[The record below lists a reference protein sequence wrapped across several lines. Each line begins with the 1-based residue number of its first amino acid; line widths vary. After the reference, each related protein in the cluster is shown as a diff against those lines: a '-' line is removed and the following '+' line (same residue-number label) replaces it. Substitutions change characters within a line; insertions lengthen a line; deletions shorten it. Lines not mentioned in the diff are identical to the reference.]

1 MDNKKELT
9 IEELKKLHHDLL
21 NETNTVGVL
30 LKQKVQ
36 EEEDR
41 KKAQLALEK
50 ETRKKEVDEAFDNY
64 SKLLKAYIKDYGV
77 YSSTTYAD
85 DCPWYP
91 NKFWRSFF

>member
-21 NETNTVGVL
+21 NETNTVSAL
-30 LKQKVQ
+30 LQQKVQ

-41 KKAQLALEK
+41 KKTQLALEK
-50 ETRKKEVDEAFDNY
+50 EARKKEVDEALDNY
-64 SKLLKAYIKDYGV
+64 NKLLKAYMKDYGA
-77 YSSTTYAD
+77 YTSTTYSD
-85 DCPWYP
+85 DFAWYP